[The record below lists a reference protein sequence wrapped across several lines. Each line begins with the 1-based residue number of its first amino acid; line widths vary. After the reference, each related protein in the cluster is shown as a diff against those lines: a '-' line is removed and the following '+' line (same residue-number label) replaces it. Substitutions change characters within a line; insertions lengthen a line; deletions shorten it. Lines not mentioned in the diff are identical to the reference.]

1 VETQITASSDDRSQV
16 SLLRPAASALAGVL
30 VVACLARFG
39 LTVDALIAAFLAVV
53 LVVLSV
59 VDIERRILPDRI
71 VLPSALVVLVAQIA
85 VDSGRAVECVLAA
98 LGLAAFLLVA
108 GLISRGGIGMGDVKL
123 GLLLGA
129 GLGKHAITALLL
141 GSLAGGLASAI
152 ILARGGAEARKKAIP
167 YGPFLALGGII
178 ALLAGAGFSATPF

>member
-1 VETQITASSDDRSQV
+1 VEAQVAASGDDRSQV

-39 LTVDALIAAFLAVV
+39 LTVEALIAAFFAVV

-59 VDIERRILPDRI
+59 IDIERRLLPDRI
-71 VLPSALVVLVAQIA
+71 VLPSALVVLAAQIA
-85 VDSGRAVECVLAA
+85 VDSGRALECLLAA
-98 LGLAAFLLVA
+98 VGVAAFLLVA
-108 GLISRGGIGMGDVKL
+108 GVLSRGGIGMGDVKL

-129 GLGKHAITALLL
+129 GLGKHAVTALLL
-141 GSLAGGLASAI
+141 GSLAGGLVSAV
-152 ILARGGAEARKKAIP
+152 ILARGGAKARKRAIP
-167 YGPFLALGGII
+167 YGPFLALGGIV